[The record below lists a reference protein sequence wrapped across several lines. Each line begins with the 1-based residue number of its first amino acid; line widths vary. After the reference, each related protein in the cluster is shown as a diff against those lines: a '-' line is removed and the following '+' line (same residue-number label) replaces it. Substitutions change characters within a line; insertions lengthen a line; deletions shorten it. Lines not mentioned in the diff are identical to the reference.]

1 MNSYDELT
9 VEKQQKVDQIIA
21 DMKKAIDYLQFKIND
36 EIAYMN
42 ECLHDHY
49 EYAKKHDVQSLF
61 RREQEALERVQ
72 RYQRHILVALNE
84 VTENSFPYL

>member
-42 ECLHDHY
+42 ECLLH
-49 EYAKKHDVQSLF
+49 
-61 RREQEALERVQ
+61 
-72 RYQRHILVALNE
+72 
-84 VTENSFPYL
+84 